1 MIPHHQLIPSLNFL
15 TYLKSLVPDI
25 LVKHGFLITFI
36 WYYTFCTSSCAQGEP
51 NPQSFIN
58 GGCHEKAVNDFL
70 RFFVFRSFIRAFFVE
85 NITFTAKQQIRD
97 ARLQVSEARP
107 AKPQQEAS
115 PPTTERASKR
125 PRFSGSDRACSA
137 QSEGLLSS
145 FAWGS
150 VQGYVVFN
158 SLEEYLK
165 RLEEKED
172 HDNTRNH

>member
-58 GGCHEKAVNDFL
+58 GGRHEKGVNDFL

-85 NITFTAKQQIRD
+85 NITFTTKQQIRD
-97 ARLQVSEARP
+97 ARLQV
-107 AKPQQEAS
+107 
-115 PPTTERASKR
+115 
-125 PRFSGSDRACSA
+125 
-137 QSEGLLSS
+137 
-145 FAWGS
+145 
-150 VQGYVVFN
+150 
-158 SLEEYLK
+158 EYLK

-172 HDNTRNH
+172 HDNTRNN